1 MKGYLIQVE
10 EEKRLLKKVICK
22 LKNELESRGEL
33 SIKRECIREKC
44 ISEEIKRENT
54 QYTWKMTWILTQL
67 KTGDHRDDRFQ
78 EAHLQE
84 LRRI

>member
-1 MKGYLIQVE
+1 M
-10 EEKRLLKKVICK
+10 CK

-54 QYTWKMTWILTQL
+54 QYTWEMTWIFNTA
-67 KTGDHRDDRFQ
+67 KDRGPQ
-78 EAHLQE
+78 G
-84 LRRI
+84 